1 MAKESKNISY
11 ISEEDDELNNK
22 LKKLKKKLK
31 SCRKEKEEYLSQ
43 MQRIRADIMT
53 KQKRQEE
60 RLESIKKYAE
70 SNLISDVLVV
80 LESLESGAKAD
91 ENFMP
96 IKKQLEGV
104 LKNHGLEEIKSIGEK
119 FDPNFHEAVME
130 EESKE
135 ESGIIIEEYQK
146 GYMLYDKLLRPSK
159 VKIAK

>member
-43 MQRIRADIMT
+43 MQRIRADFMNY
-53 KQKRQEE
+53 QKRQEE